1 MLDQSIIGARSF
13 CFGAGDLVLE
23 STVLVPNRMLSE
35 RKWQDKVK
43 EIGGEVVLKNKTN
56 LTSYTYDFAPNHILP
71 KPNLT

>member
-1 MLDQSIIGARSF
+1 MLECINLMLDQSIIGARSS

-43 EIGGEVVLKNKTN
+43 EIGGEVVLEN
-56 LTSYTYDFAPNHILP
+56 
-71 KPNLT
+71 